1 MLIGELSKKT
11 GFSRDTIR
19 YYEKLS
25 LIRVNRKERRGN
37 NYKEYSD
44 SVLSQL
50 YSIQRLKEFGFTLTE
65 ISELLGMIKSNAAT
79 CKYVEGLVNQ
89 KTALIDRKI
98 AELQSL
104 KESMQ
109 QQVAYCWDQKSQ
121 DLSNT
126 QNCPIL

>member
-109 QQVAYCWDQKSQ
+109 QQVAYCWDQKSR

>member
-44 SVLSQL
+44 SVLNQL
-50 YSIQRLKEFGFTLTE
+50 YSIHRLKEFGFTLTE